1 MGDGAHEQARA
12 LLEHTHEFP
21 ATYRIRVIV
30 RNLPTISV
38 RIIAVLEASGI
49 PLTEPLVTRRPSREG
64 TYLAL
69 GLTFNARDADHV
81 LEVYEL
87 IRGIDD
93 VIMCL

>member
-1 MGDGAHEQARA
+1 MGDGANEQARA

-21 ATYRIRVIV
+21 AIYRMRVIV

-38 RIIAVLEASGI
+38 RIVAVLEASGV

-69 GLTFNARDADHV
+69 GLTFNAKDADHV

>member
-1 MGDGAHEQARA
+1 MGDDAHGQARA
-12 LLEHTHEFP
+12 LLEQTHEFP
-21 ATYRIRVIV
+21 ASYRMRVIV
-30 RNLPTISV
+30 RNLPTVSV
-38 RIIAVLEASGI
+38 RIVALLEASGI
-49 PLTEPLVTRRPSREG
+49 PLTEPLITRRPSREG

-87 IRGIDD
+87 VREIDD